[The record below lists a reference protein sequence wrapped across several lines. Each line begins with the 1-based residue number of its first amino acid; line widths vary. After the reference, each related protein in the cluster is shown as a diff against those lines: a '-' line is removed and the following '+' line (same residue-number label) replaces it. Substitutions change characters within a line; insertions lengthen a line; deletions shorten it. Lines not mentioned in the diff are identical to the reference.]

1 MRQLLISLTSFTQAS
16 RSGWDSKGKLT
27 LLYEDEFSLF
37 KLRPD
42 CSCINPSKA
51 RRLVERY
58 NELPD
63 RYMQVIGRCRDPGS
77 LDDLEELRRSRPIR
91 QENKEQVK
99 LERSLMRKEKAAEKE
114 EKM

>member
-1 MRQLLISLTSFTQAS
+1 MLSYRVDYWFNFFTVWLGLKWGTLHCDRR
-16 RSGWDSKGKLT
+16 RSSP
-27 LLYEDEFSLF
+27 F